1 MARPQQGPVAPQ
13 RFARDTLAFN
23 RVVNL
28 SDAVFAIALTL
39 LVLTLDVPMS
49 ELHRLGGALLDQLP
63 QFVAF
68 ALSFALVAN
77 LWWQHHRLLDLL
89 DALEPG
95 VIGINMILLAFVA
108 LVPYPTSLLGVA
120 PANSVAVIVFV
131 AVFVVLTLL
140 HLALLARAGSR
151 GLVHDDLPRVR
162 YLSLLAG
169 YGVGALVLFVAMLIA
184 LWSPMTALIV
194 VGISIV
200 LGPLGAR
207 RTDKYMHLAT
217 SSLPGDGDRR
227 QPPRKRDVPRTRGKP
242 RGGPSTG

>member
-1 MARPQQGPVAPQ
+1 MARATEQQVEPQ
-13 RFARDTLAFN
+13 RFARDTQAFH

-39 LVLTLDVPMS
+39 LVLTLDVPVTEM
-49 ELHRLGGALLDQLP
+49 HRLGDALVEQVP

-77 LWWQHHRLLDLL
+77 LWWQHYRLLDLL

-95 VIGINMILLAFVA
+95 VIAVNLVLLAFVA
-108 LVPYPTSLLGVA
+108 LVPYPTSLLGAA
-120 PANSVAVIVFV
+120 PANSVAVVAFI

-140 HLALLARAGSR
+140 HLALLGRAGSR
-151 GLVHDDLPRVR
+151 GLVRSELPRVR

-169 YGVGALVLFVAMLIA
+169 YAVGALVLLAAMVIA
-184 LWSPMTALIV
+184 LWWPMVALVV

-200 LGPLGAR
+200 VGPLGAR
-207 RTDKYMHLAT
+207 RSDRYIQAAT
-217 SSLPGDGDRR
+217 PEAPKPNRR
-227 QPPRKRDVPRTRGKP
+227 ATPLRRRGRPRPRGK
-242 RGGPSTG
+242 RKG

>member
-1 MARPQQGPVAPQ
+1 MARAAQRSVGAQ
-13 RFARDTLAFN
+13 RFARDTLAFH

-39 LVLTLDVPMS
+39 LVLTLDVPTT
-49 ELHRLGGALLDQLP
+49 ELHRLSEALVDQFP

-68 ALSFALVAN
+68 ALSFGLVAN

-89 DALEPG
+89 EALEPG
-95 VIGINMILLAFVA
+95 VIGINLVLLAFVA

-120 PANSVAVIVFV
+120 PAHTVAVVVFV
-131 AVFVVLTLL
+131 GVFVVLTLL
-140 HLALLARAGSR
+140 HLALLGRAGSQ
-151 GLVHDDLPRVR
+151 GLVRGEVPHER

-169 YGVGALVLFVAMLIA
+169 YGVGAVVLLVAMLIA
-184 LWSPMTALIV
+184 VWSPLIALFV

-207 RTDKYMHLAT
+207 RTDRYLHVVTNEAPKSGARGAPPAAAKARG
-217 SSLPGDGDRR
+217 PGGSRR
-227 QPPRKRDVPRTRGKP
+227 AEHP
-242 RGGPSTG
+242 

>member
-1 MARPQQGPVAPQ
+1 MARAQQRPVDPQ
-13 RFARDTLAFN
+13 RFARDSLAFH

-39 LVLTLDVPMS
+39 LVLTLDVPTT
-49 ELHRLGGALLDQLP
+49 ELHRLPEALVDQFP

-89 DALEPG
+89 EALEPG
-95 VIGINMILLAFVA
+95 VIAINLVLLAFVA

-120 PANSVAVIVFV
+120 PAQTIAVVLFV
-131 AVFVVLTLL
+131 AVFAVLTLL
-140 HLALLARAGSR
+140 HLTLLGRAGSR
-151 GLVHDDLPRVR
+151 GLVQGDVPRER

-169 YGVGALVLFVAMLIA
+169 YGVGALVLLVAMLIA
-184 LWSPMTALIV
+184 VWSPLIALFV

-207 RTDKYMHLAT
+207 RTDRYLHVVTTEPRKAAK
-217 SSLPGDGDRR
+217 RR
-227 QPPRKRDVPRTRGKP
+227 APPRGRDGSRAPGKP
-242 RGGPSTG
+242 NG

>member
-1 MARPQQGPVAPQ
+1 MARAQQRPVDEAQ
-13 RFARDTLAFN
+13 RFGRDTLAFI

-39 LVLTLDVPMS
+39 LVLTLDVPTT
-49 ELHRLGGALLDQLP
+49 EPHRLAEALADQLP

-89 DALEPG
+89 ESIEPG
-95 VIGINMILLAFVA
+95 VIGINLILLAFVA

-120 PANSVAVIVFV
+120 PGTTTAVTFFV

-151 GLVHDDLPRVR
+151 GLVRDEVPRMA
-162 YLSLLAG
+162 YLGLLAG
-169 YGVGALVLFVAMLIA
+169 YGVGALVLLVAILIGI
-184 LWSPMTALIV
+184 WSPTLALVI

-200 LGPLGAR
+200 LGPIGAR
-207 RTDKYMHLAT
+207 RTDRYMHLAT
-217 SSLPGDGDRR
+217 STIEDRAR
-227 QPPRKRDVPRTRGKP
+227 RPTTGRREAPPERRRTKE
-242 RGGPSTG
+242 

>member
-1 MARPQQGPVAPQ
+1 MARAQQRPADDAQ
-13 RFARDTLAFN
+13 RFGRNTLAFS

-39 LVLTLDVPMS
+39 LVLTLDVPTA
-49 ELHRLGGALLDQLP
+49 EPQRLAAALVDQLP

-89 DALEPG
+89 ESIEPG
-95 VIGINMILLAFVA
+95 VIGVNLVLLAFVA

-120 PANSVAVIVFV
+120 PGTSTAVILFV

-151 GLVHDDLPRVR
+151 GLVRDEVPRLA
-162 YLSLLAG
+162 YLGLLAG
-169 YGVGALVLFVAMLIA
+169 YGVGALVLLVAILIA
-184 LWSPMTALIV
+184 IWSPTLALVI

-200 LGPLGAR
+200 LGPIGAR
-207 RTDKYMHLAT
+207 RTDRYMHLAT
-217 SSLPGDGDRR
+217 STIAEDRGR
-227 QPPRKRDVPRTRGKP
+227 RRTTGRRDEVPNRRTPKG
-242 RGGPSTG
+242 

>member
-1 MARPQQGPVAPQ
+1 MARAQQRPDVPQ
-13 RFARDTLAFN
+13 RFARDTLAFH

-39 LVLTLDVPMS
+39 LVLTLDVPAT
-49 ELHRLGGALLDQLP
+49 ELHRLTGALRDQVP

-68 ALSFALVAN
+68 ALAFALVAN

-89 DALEPG
+89 ESLEPG
-95 VIGINMILLAFVA
+95 VIGINLVLLAFVA
-108 LVPYPTSLLGVA
+108 LVPYPASLLGVA
-120 PANSVAVIVFV
+120 PANSVAVVVFV

-140 HLALLARAGSR
+140 HLGLLGRAGSR
-151 GLVHDDLPRVR
+151 GLVRGDVPRER

-169 YGVGALVLFVAMLIA
+169 YGVGTVVLLVAMLIA
-184 LWSPMTALIV
+184 VWSPTIALVV

-207 RTDKYMHLAT
+207 RTDRYMHVVTARAPNASGRGAPT
-217 SSLPGDGDRR
+217 RGRDGA
-227 QPPRKRDVPRTRGKP
+227 KARGKP
-242 RGGPSTG
+242 KR